1 MIHFSTITGGTRG
14 VAIWRSVLPQS
25 QFCMNEG
32 VKKLKPSFL
41 TPSLIYSDF
50 PSTDTTAISRAECV
64 ISVSTSAK

>member
-1 MIHFSTITGGTRG
+1 MMGLFF
-14 VAIWRSVLPQS
+14 VPLS
-25 QFCMNEG
+25 QLCVNKG

-41 TPSLIYSDF
+41 TPVLIYSDF